1 MAKINKG
8 KVTFEKAEAQFGY
21 VKGECKWA
29 KVLDIDDY
37 GNYSISMYGDEVVEL
52 QEELEALRDE
62 AAGEIEALG
71 KPFNVADVLKTDNDG
86 NKFIGFKLPENDYE
100 GNPNKIKMF
109 DAGGKPVEDWD
120 ALVGNGSKV
129 KIKYRVAPYYMSST
143 KMVGLSFKFYAV
155 QVIDLVEY
163 TQGDSG
169 FGDETDGQAP
179 FDGGTE
185 KEGSDF

>member
-29 KVLDIDDY
+29 KILDIDDY

-52 QEELEALRDE
+52 EEELKGLRDE

-71 KPFNVADVLKTDNDG
+71 KPFDVADVIKTDSDG

-100 GNPNKIKMF
+100 GNANTIKMY
-109 DAGGKPVEDWD
+109 DAGGTLIEGWD
-120 ALVGNGSKV
+120 ELVGNGSKV

-155 QVIDLVEY
+155 QVIEHVKY

-179 FDGGTE
+179 FDAD
-185 KEGSDF
+185 KAEGSDF